1 MKPEDEENV
10 SCLKPS
16 MEVISKRPLA
26 SPIKH
31 HMLSPIRPKVYVP
44 TQFRR
49 CMEPLTIKQRLSDV
63 VKAIKKRSPHRQD
76 SNLRG
81 RSPVD
86 FESTSLTTRT
96 RCVVVGD
103 DILQFMKFVHTYA
116 TDCFDS
122 SRFARGSLDCGSTLG
137 EGVRAL

>member
-1 MKPEDEENV
+1 
-10 SCLKPS
+10 
-16 MEVISKRPLA
+16 
-26 SPIKH
+26 
-31 HMLSPIRPKVYVP
+31 MLSPIRPKVYVP

-96 RCVVVGD
+96 RCVVICV
-103 DILQFMKFVHTYA
+103 DILQFMKFMTRTMLFWELFVVPITILKFGLKLLSRQIGRSPPSTKDTVKLRTVSA
-116 TDCFDS
+116 FD
-122 SRFARGSLDCGSTLG
+122 
-137 EGVRAL
+137 